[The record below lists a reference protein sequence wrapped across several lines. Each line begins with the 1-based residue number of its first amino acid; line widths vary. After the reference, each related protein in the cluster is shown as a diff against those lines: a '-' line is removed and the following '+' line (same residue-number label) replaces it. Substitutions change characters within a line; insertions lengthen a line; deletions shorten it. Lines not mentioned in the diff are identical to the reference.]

1 MVVHGGGQQ
10 GHVARGGFL
19 MFVGQAGG
27 VFLKVVFFMP
37 SSRETRVIDLAKFSS
52 L

>member
-1 MVVHGGGQQ
+1 MAAASKAMSRAVVFCCLLGRPE
-10 GHVARGGFL
+10 A
-19 MFVGQAGG
+19 
-27 VFLKVVFFMP
+27 FLKVVFFMP